1 MIRIKEMSNG
11 NYMIV
16 SPVFEFCDSM
26 GYCEMR
32 IKHFLKGI
40 KPPQTEIT
48 IEGTKAHEKEAEYEK
63 EHFEFVPIS
72 KEELEDINKDIEFAW
87 EGIYTT
93 FVTKMKYGNKKLTL
107 LIYGQA
113 DKVLRSK
120 GTLIVEDT
128 KYPNNIQK
136 YLEKNEPYDDQKLQ
150 ILLYLNSHFT
160 ENGSLNPED
169 WFSIPH
175 NEKGWIINV
184 KDKKTGESVKI
195 FRGIQTKVTE
205 KFLNEKLNKFALAVL
220 GVNEPEHHKN
230 FKKCLSC
237 RSSSSCEY
245 KIC

>member
-1 MIRIKEMSNG
+1 MIQIREISDG

-16 SPVFEFCDSM
+16 STVSEFCDSM

-48 IEGTKAHEKEAEYEK
+48 IEGTKAHEKEEEYEK

-72 KEELEDINKDIEFAW
+72 QEESADISKDMEFAREDI
-87 EGIYTT
+87 YTRFLT
-93 FVTKMKYGNKKLTL
+93 EMKYGNKKL
-107 LIYGQA
+107 LILIIGRA
-113 DKVLRSK
+113 DKVSRSK

-136 YLEKNEPYDDQKLQ
+136 YLEKIEPYDDQKLQ
-150 ILLYLNSHFT
+150 ALLYLNSHFT
-160 ENGSLNPED
+160 ENGSFNPKD
-169 WFSIPH
+169 WFPIPH
-175 NEKGWIINV
+175 DEKAWIINV

-195 FRGIQTKVTE
+195 FKGIQTKVAE
-205 KFLNEKLNKFALAVL
+205 KFLNEKLSKFALAVL
-220 GVNEPEHHKN
+220 GVNEPEHHKSI
-230 FKKCLSC
+230 KKCLSC
-237 RSSSSCEY
+237 RSLSSCEY